1 MRQLLNRSVSGFG
14 KTRIWVYDIDYTGL
28 SVGMLSATA
37 SLGLLYLWDPVDSI
51 NQIDQFIYAE
61 DLNIQVSPFRSLICN
76 FR

>member
-1 MRQLLNRSVSGFG
+1 
-14 KTRIWVYDIDYTGL
+14 
-28 SVGMLSATA
+28 MLSATA